1 MSLPTKAATSMR
13 GKGKVMRAKKQE
25 KPNDSPHESASANFG
40 FRNVEATAK
49 ASMVR
54 EVFSS
59 VAGRYDLMND
69 LMSGGMHRLWK
80 NDFVARINVP
90 ASAAILDLAGGT
102 GDIAVRLKNKTGAS
116 VTICDINEA
125 MLNVGRDRQFD
136 KGEAKDLRWVCGNA
150 EHLPVPDASL
160 DVITIAFGLRNVTDI
175 PQALRDAYR
184 ALKPGGQFLCL
195 EFSEVVIPM
204 LAKLYDKYSFTLIPK
219 IGELVTKDRDSYQYL
234 VESIRMFPKQE
245 ELKRMME
252 TAGFERVTYDNLSMG
267 VVAIHRGWKI

>member
-1 MSLPTKAATSMR
+1 MDSA
-13 GKGKVMRAKKQE
+13 KQE
-25 KPNDSPHESASANFG
+25 DSAQFG
-40 FRNVEATAK
+40 FRKVNAGEK
-49 ASMVR
+49 AGMVH

-59 VAGRYDLMND
+59 VAGRYDIMND
-69 LMSGGMHRLWK
+69 LMSGGMHRIWK
-80 NDFVARINVP
+80 NDFVSRVNVP
-90 ASAAILDLAGGT
+90 ASASILDLAGGT
-102 GDIAVRLKNKTGAS
+102 GDIAVRLKNKTGAN
-116 VTICDINEA
+116 VTVCDINEA

-136 KGEAKDLRWVCGNA
+136 KGEAKGLRWVCGNA
-150 EHLPVPDASL
+150 EHLPVPDNSL

-195 EFSEVVIPM
+195 EFSKVTVPM
-204 LAKLYDKYSFTLIPK
+204 MAKLYDLHSFHVIPK
-219 IGELVTKDRDSYQYL
+219 IGALVTKDRDSYQYL

-252 TAGFERVTYDNLSMG
+252 TAGFERVTYDNLTMG

>member
-1 MSLPTKAATSMR
+1 MAA
-13 GKGKVMRAKKQE
+13 AKQE
-25 KPNDSPHESASANFG
+25 DSANFG
-40 FRNVEATAK
+40 FRRVNAGEKTG
-49 ASMVR
+49 MVR

-69 LMSGGMHRLWK
+69 LMSAGMHRLWK
-80 NDFVARINVP
+80 DTFVGKINVP
-90 ASAAILDLAGGT
+90 SSAAILDLAGGT
-102 GDIAVRLKNKTGAS
+102 GDIAVRLRKRTGAH
-116 VTICDINEA
+116 VTVCDINEA
-125 MLNVGRDRQFD
+125 MLNVGRDRQID
-136 KGEAKDLRWVCGNA
+136 RGKSHDLRWVCGNA
-150 EHLPVPDASL
+150 EHLPVPDHSL

-175 PQALRDAYR
+175 PQALRDAHR

-195 EFSEVVIPM
+195 EFSQVVVPT
-204 LAKLYDKYSFTLIPK
+204 LAKIYDKYSFSLIPK

-252 TAGFERVTYDNLSMG
+252 TAGFARVTYDNLSMG

>member
-1 MSLPTKAATSMR
+1 MESQ
-13 GKGKVMRAKKQE
+13 KQE
-25 KPNDSPHESASANFG
+25 NNAHFG
-40 FRNVEATAK
+40 FRTVDAGAK

-69 LMSGGMHRLWK
+69 LMSGGLHRLWK
-80 NDFVARINVP
+80 NDFVSRINVP
-90 ASAAILDLAGGT
+90 STAAILDLAGGT
-102 GDIAVRLKNKTGAS
+102 GDIAVRLKHKTKAD
-116 VTICDINEA
+116 VIVCDINEA

-136 KGEAKDLRWVCGNA
+136 KGESAGLRWVCGNA
-150 EHLPVPDASL
+150 EHLPMPDNSL

-175 PQALRDAYR
+175 PQALRDAHR
-184 ALKPGGQFLCL
+184 ALRPGGQFLCL

-204 LAKLYDKYSFTLIPK
+204 LAKLYDKYSFSLIPK
-219 IGELVTKDRDSYQYL
+219 IGEIITKDRDSYQYL

-245 ELKRMME
+245 KLKSMMTE
-252 TAGFERVTYDNLSMG
+252 AGFARVTYDNLTMG

>member
-1 MSLPTKAATSMR
+1 MESA
-13 GKGKVMRAKKQE
+13 KQE
-25 KPNDSPHESASANFG
+25 QSAHFG
-40 FRNVEATAK
+40 YRTVGAGEKTG
-49 ASMVR
+49 MVR
-54 EVFSS
+54 EVFAS
-59 VAGRYDLMND
+59 VAGKYDLMND
-69 LMSGGMHRLWK
+69 LMSAGMHRLWK
-80 NDFVARINVP
+80 DTFVGKINVP

-102 GDIAVRLKNKTGAS
+102 GDIAVRLKKRTGAN
-116 VTICDINEA
+116 VTVCDINEA

-136 KGEAKDLRWVCGNA
+136 KGQSNGLRWVCGNA
-150 EHLPVPDASL
+150 EHLPVPDNSL

-195 EFSEVVIPM
+195 EFSQVVIPI
-204 LAKLYDKYSFTLIPK
+204 LAKLYDKYSFSLIPK

-252 TAGFERVTYDNLSMG
+252 SAGFARVTYDNLSMG

>member
-1 MSLPTKAATSMR
+1 MAA
-13 GKGKVMRAKKQE
+13 AKQE
-25 KPNDSPHESASANFG
+25 DSANFG
-40 FRNVEATAK
+40 FRRVDAREKTG
-49 ASMVR
+49 MVR

-69 LMSGGMHRLWK
+69 LMSAGMHRLWK
-80 NDFVARINVP
+80 DRFVGKINVP
-90 ASAAILDLAGGT
+90 SSAAILDLAGGT
-102 GDIAVRLKNKTGAS
+102 GDIAVRLRKRTGAH
-116 VTICDINEA
+116 VTVCDINEA
-125 MLNVGRDRQFD
+125 MLNVGRDRQID
-136 KGEAKDLRWVCGNA
+136 RGESHGLRWVCGNA
-150 EHLPVPDASL
+150 EHLPVPDHSL

-175 PQALRDAYR
+175 PQALRDAHR

-195 EFSEVVIPM
+195 EFSQVVIPT
-204 LAKLYDKYSFTLIPK
+204 LAKLYDKYSFALIPK

-252 TAGFERVTYDNLSMG
+252 TAGFARVTYENLSMG

>member
-1 MSLPTKAATSMR
+1 MEPTK
-13 GKGKVMRAKKQE
+13 QE
-25 KPNDSPHESASANFG
+25 NSAHFG
-40 FRNVEATAK
+40 FRRVEAEEK
-49 ASMVR
+49 QGMVR

-80 NDFVARINVP
+80 NDFVAKVNVGP
-90 ASAAILDLAGGT
+90 GAAILDLAGGT
-102 GDIAVRLKNKTGAS
+102 GDIAVRLKARTGAN
-116 VTICDINEA
+116 VTVCDINEA

-136 KGEAKDLRWVCGNA
+136 RGESKGLRWVCGNA
-150 EHLPVPDASL
+150 ETLPVADNSL
-160 DVITIAFGLRNVTDI
+160 DVITIAFGLRNVTNI
-175 PQALRDAYR
+175 PKALADAYR

-195 EFSEVVIPM
+195 EFSKVTVPVM
-204 LAKLYDKYSFTLIPK
+204 AKLYDLHSFHLIPK
-219 IGELVTKDRDSYQYL
+219 IGELVTRDRDSYQYL

-252 TAGFERVTYDNLSMG
+252 TAGFSKVNYTNLTMG

>member
-1 MSLPTKAATSMR
+1 MSANT
-13 GKGKVMRAKKQE
+13 QE
-25 KPNDSPHESASANFG
+25 KPPQNEQDSRSANFG
-40 FRNVEATAK
+40 FRKVEANAK

-54 EVFSS
+54 DVFSS
-59 VAGRYDLMND
+59 VAGRYDIMND

-80 NDFVARINVP
+80 NDFVSRINVP

-102 GDIAVRLKNKTGAS
+102 GDIAVRLKNRTGAN

-136 KGEAKDLRWVCGNA
+136 KGESKGLRWVCGNA
-150 EHLPVPDASL
+150 ETLPVADGSL

-195 EFSEVVIPM
+195 EFSQVIIPQ
-204 LAKLYDKYSFTLIPK
+204 LAKLYDKYSFKLIPK

-252 TAGFERVTYDNLSMG
+252 TAGFERVTYDNLSLG
-267 VVAIHRGWKI
+267 IVAIHRGWKI

>member
-1 MSLPTKAATSMR
+1 MNT
-13 GKGKVMRAKKQE
+13 AKQQQ
-25 KPNDSPHESASANFG
+25 PDDHAQDPIANHFG
-40 FRNVEATAK
+40 FRKVESDAK
-49 ASMVR
+49 AGMVR

-80 NDFVARINVP
+80 NNFVSRINVP

-102 GDIAVRLKNKTGAS
+102 GDIAVRLKKKTGAH
-116 VTICDINEA
+116 VTVCDINEA
-125 MLNVGRDRQFD
+125 MLNVGRNRQLD
-136 KGEAKDLRWVCGNA
+136 AGVSQGLRWVCGNA
-150 EHLPVPDASL
+150 EHLPVPDNSL

-175 PQALRDAYR
+175 SQALRDAHR

-195 EFSEVVIPM
+195 EFSEVVIPT
-204 LAKLYDKYSFTLIPK
+204 LAKLYDKYSFKLIPK

-245 ELKRMME
+245 KLKAMMTE
-252 TAGFERVTYDNLSMG
+252 AGFARVTYDNLSMG
-267 VVAIHRGWKI
+267 IVAIHRGWKI